1 MQMSSTSLAPVLRVA
16 RTVFID
22 ARTMPVRTFMS
33 YRDARTRTS
42 PSLLTRTRTSPVLHA
57 RTFLGWFDAAFN
69 KYDEARV
76 KEVGA
81 DRAAAEWLLRCG
93 AGEVGWGCGCRWGCT
108 GVP

>member
-1 MQMSSTSLAPVLRVA
+1 MSSTSLAPVLRVA

-22 ARTMPVRTFMS
+22 AS
-33 YRDARTRTS
+33 DARTRTS

-93 AGEVGWGCGCRWGCT
+93 AGEVGWGCRCRCT